1 MKKKSIL
8 AIAALLTFG
17 QVAWAD
23 GTPTKHFSGT
33 FNSGQ
38 TNEQDGSKGK
48 PYHIASIEDLNHLA
62 EDVNSGTDYYGVYFQ
77 LTDDLDYKDKTF
89 TPIGTGDETSNGT
102 PFKGIFDGAGKT
114 ISNITYTDNK
124 RVGVGLF
131 GYIYSPAEIRNVNLK
146 ICSFTGNSGV
156 GAIVGNSSGYSPYF
170 GIYDCTVASDV
181 SVTATTD
188 DEENA
193 PALYAGGIIGYCG
206 YLLVSNCTSAAA
218 VSGGS
223 CVGGIA
229 GLLYEGTIENCFYT
243 GNSDF
248 SDDSKGVITGDR
260 GNPDIADK
268 EGTIKLTLYNDDS
281 DAKKNADR
289 LSYYDGIENVD
300 VTLSGRTLSKKNE
313 WNTLCLPFSMDATQI
328 AAGSLNGAT
337 IKELDAENSNLA
349 TNGTLTLTFSDVSS
363 ITAGKPYIV
372 KWASGK
378 NISDPV
384 FYGVTINAMAPTA
397 VTFTNNVNAY
407 GDCHFVG
414 QYSPFS
420 ITDGNKNEIIM
431 LGSSSKL
438 GYSKNERTL
447 KCFRAHFYVP
457 ANGGGTP
464 ARAFVMDFGD
474 GETTEIIGA
483 TADQRSASA
492 TYTLDGRRINDL
504 PTQKGMYIQ
513 NGRKVIIK

>member
-1 MKKKSIL
+1 MVL
-8 AIAALLTFG
+8 AIRSLDGCQAIGAGVEPVQRGELRQLEEEAQAEREDGRARKALLEVVAQVHAERNG
-17 QVAWAD
+17 QKDVEQDLPEREAPEEAEDGRKPERLVLSIGGDVLEGDEAEMVLPAVAD
-23 GTPTKHFSGT
+23 GGVTLGKRERH
-33 FNSGQ
+33 Q
-38 TNEQDGSKGK
+38 EVDDEQV
-48 PYHIASIEDLNHLA
+48 
-62 EDVNSGTDYYGVYFQ
+62 EDV
-77 LTDDLDYKDKTF
+77 
-89 TPIGTGDETSNGT
+89 
-102 PFKGIFDGAGKT
+102 
-114 ISNITYTDNK
+114 
-124 RVGVGLF
+124 
-131 GYIYSPAEIRNVNLK
+131 
-146 ICSFTGNSGV
+146 
-156 GAIVGNSSGYSPYF
+156 
-170 GIYDCTVASDV
+170 DV
-181 SVTATTD
+181 
-188 DEENA
+188 
-193 PALYAGGIIGYCG
+193 I
-206 YLLVSNCTSAAA
+206 
-218 VSGGS
+218 
-223 CVGGIA
+223 
-229 GLLYEGTIENCFYT
+229 
-243 GNSDF
+243 
-248 SDDSKGVITGDR
+248 
-260 GNPDIADK
+260 
-268 EGTIKLTLYNDDS
+268 
-281 DAKKNADR
+281 
-289 LSYYDGIENVD
+289 
-300 VTLSGRTLSKKNE
+300 LSGRTLSKSQ

-397 VTFTNNVNAY
+397 VTFTNNANVY
-407 GDCHFVG
+407 GDCEFVG

-431 LGSSSKL
+431 LGSSSRL
-438 GYSKNERTL
+438 GYSRNERTL

-457 ANGGGTP
+457 ANGGGTL

-483 TADQRSASA
+483 TADQSSASA

>member
-229 GLLYEGTIENCFYT
+229 GLLYEG
-243 GNSDF
+243 NS
-248 SDDSKGVITGDR
+248 G
-260 GNPDIADK
+260 
-268 EGTIKLTLYNDDS
+268 
-281 DAKKNADR
+281 
-289 LSYYDGIENVD
+289 
-300 VTLSGRTLSKKNE
+300 
-313 WNTLCLPFSMDATQI
+313 
-328 AAGSLNGAT
+328 
-337 IKELDAENSNLA
+337 
-349 TNGTLTLTFSDVSS
+349 
-363 ITAGKPYIV
+363 
-372 KWASGK
+372 
-378 NISDPV
+378 
-384 FYGVTINAMAPTA
+384 
-397 VTFTNNVNAY
+397 
-407 GDCHFVG
+407 
-414 QYSPFS
+414 
-420 ITDGNKNEIIM
+420 
-431 LGSSSKL
+431 
-438 GYSKNERTL
+438 
-447 KCFRAHFYVP
+447 
-457 ANGGGTP
+457 
-464 ARAFVMDFGD
+464 RAFV
-474 GETTEIIGA
+474 GA
-483 TADQRSASA
+483 
-492 TYTLDGRRINDL
+492 
-504 PTQKGMYIQ
+504 
-513 NGRKVIIK
+513 